1 MKHLIWLSVVSGYR
15 SNSFKI
21 LLVLLLVSVWMAWLA
36 AGFSARS
43 PDSLMLD
50 VGLSLQR
57 IVLTLMAVFW
67 VQDLYY
73 KDLERKAAIFLL
85 AYPISRSTYL
95 LARFFGVWLLITAS
109 VIVSG
114 LLLYCAVS
122 FSGGDYTQTFPIN
135 MGSSYI
141 ITWAYF
147 WLDITLV
154 AAFAFM
160 LCSVSETPN
169 LPLLCSI
176 AFSIA
181 MHSMGPILDYLRYA
195 NDAKDEHKEWIQPFI
210 EDAIYIL
217 PDLDRLDLRAWTLYG
232 DVPPSE
238 LLFWGVV
245 VAVSYT
251 VVFLSLSIIG
261 LNRRE
266 IV

>member
-1 MKHLIWLSVVSGYR
+1 LKHLIWLSIVSGYR

-21 LLVLLLVSVWMAWLA
+21 LLSLLLVSVWLAWLA

-43 PDSLMLD
+43 PDTLMLD
-50 VGLSLQR
+50 TGLSLQR

-67 VQDLYY
+67 VQELYY

-85 AYPISRSTYL
+85 AYPISRATYL
-95 LARFFGVWLLITAS
+95 LARFVGVWMLVTSA
-109 VIVSG
+109 VIVSA
-114 LLLYCAVS
+114 LLLYLLMLAG
-122 FSGGDYTQTFPIN
+122 SGEYVQSQPVN
-135 MGSSYI
+135 MGYSYS

-147 WLDITLV
+147 WLDVTLV

-176 AFSIA
+176 AFSIT
-181 MHSMGPILDYLRYA
+181 MHAMGPILEYLRYGS
-195 NDAKDEHKEWIQPFI
+195 DVKEEHRQWIQPII
-210 EDAIYIL
+210 EDVIYLL

-232 DVPPSE
+232 SMPPAE
-238 LLFWGVV
+238 LMFWGAAI
-245 VAVSYT
+245 AVSYISL
-251 VVFLSLSIIG
+251 FISLSIIG

>member
-1 MKHLIWLSVVSGYR
+1 LKHLIWLSVVSGYR

-21 LLVLLLVSVWMAWLA
+21 LLFLLLVSVWLAWLA
-36 AGFSARS
+36 TGFSSRS
-43 PDSLMLD
+43 PETLMLD

-85 AYPISRSTYL
+85 AYPISRATYL
-95 LARFFGVWLLITAS
+95 LARFLGVWGLITAA
-109 VIVSG
+109 VIVSA
-114 LLLYCAVS
+114 LLLYLAMLI
-122 FSGGDYTQTFPIN
+122 GGGEYTQTFPVSL
-135 MGSSYI
+135 GSSYI
-141 ITWAYF
+141 VTWAYF
-147 WLDITLV
+147 WLDVTLV
-154 AAFAFM
+154 TAFAFM

-169 LPLLCSI
+169 LPLLCAV

-181 MHSMGPILDYLRYA
+181 MHAMGPILDYLRYGS
-195 NDAKDEHKEWIQPFI
+195 DVKEEHRQWIQPFI
-210 EDAIYIL
+210 EDIIYVL

-232 DVPPSE
+232 EIPPVD
-238 LLFWGVV
+238 LMFWGAVI
-245 VAVSYT
+245 AVSYIAL
-251 VVFLSLSIIG
+251 FLSLSVIG